1 MPARAEEVKH
11 AMEEGIEFHFLAAP
25 VKLEAD
31 ANSRVCRMQCIQ
43 MQLGE
48 PDASGRRRPEPV
60 SGSEFW
66 MDVDTVIV
74 AIGQGCNPIIQRT
87 TPELKVTKRST
98 IQADERCETSMP
110 GVFAGGDV
118 IRGGSTVLL
127 AMRDGKVAAMA
138 IHEYLMAPELDKKE
152 SQVATLPV
160 AGSGLGGR
168 DATKQ

>member
-1 MPARAEEVKH
+1 
-11 AMEEGIEFHFLAAP
+11 
-25 VKLEAD
+25 
-31 ANSRVCRMQCIQ
+31 
-43 MQLGE
+43 
-48 PDASGRRRPEPV
+48 
-60 SGSEFW
+60 

-127 AMRDGKVAAMA
+127 AMRDGKVAAVA
-138 IHEYLMAPELDKKE
+138 IHEYLMAPELYKKE

-160 AGSGLGGR
+160 AGTAGPSGR